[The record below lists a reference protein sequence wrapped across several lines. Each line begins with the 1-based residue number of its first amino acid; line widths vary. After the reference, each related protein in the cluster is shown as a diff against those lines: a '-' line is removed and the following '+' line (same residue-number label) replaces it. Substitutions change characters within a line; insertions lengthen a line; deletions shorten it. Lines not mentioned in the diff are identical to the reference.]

1 MDNPVYN
8 PNSFQEER
16 LLPEE
21 EDLPTEEQ
29 INNNQNQNKEEI
41 TPQPSNDIYS
51 QPNIPQEE
59 IPTPIEQPQIPIP
72 VVYNINEVDVP
83 AINNEQNNNS
93 ATNQIVPQSVYK

>member
-29 INNNQNQNKEEI
+29 INNNQNQEI
-41 TPQPSNDIYS
+41 TPQAPSNDI
-51 QPNIPQEE
+51 
-59 IPTPIEQPQIPIP
+59 
-72 VVYNINEVDVP
+72 
-83 AINNEQNNNS
+83 
-93 ATNQIVPQSVYK
+93 